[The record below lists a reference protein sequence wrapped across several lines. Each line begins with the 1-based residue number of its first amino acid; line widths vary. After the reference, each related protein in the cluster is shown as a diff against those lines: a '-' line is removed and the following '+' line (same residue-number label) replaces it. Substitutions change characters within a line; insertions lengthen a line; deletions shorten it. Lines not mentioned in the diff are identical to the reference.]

1 MAPQFPLNMG
11 KKDSQMMKSMQSV
24 ATRNI
29 TFAEIHF
36 TPWFFFTLFICCTLK
51 ENFEVYEEA
60 IK

>member
-36 TPWFFFTLFICCTLK
+36 TPWFFLRFLF
-51 ENFEVYEEA
+51 VVH
-60 IK
+60 